1 MKCYVDLHIHSCLSP
16 CADEDMT
23 PNNIVN
29 MSLIKGLDIIA
40 ITDHNSGRNAEALV
54 ETGKQAGLVVVPGME
69 LCTSEEIHILCYFRN
84 TEKLTAFQN
93 FVYENLPPVKNREDI
108 FGTQIIMDSLD
119 QEIGRE
125 DKFLAAASGLDV
137 ATAVGYVRELG
148 GIVVPAHVDRQSFS
162 MLATLG
168 TIPEEYSFNYLEC
181 TCNCNLD
188 ELFKEYPELI
198 RYSFLRS
205 SDAHFLENI
214 LEPVFHLELP
224 EKSIDGLF
232 SVLDNINGIFK

>member
-40 ITDHNSGRNAEALV
+40 ITDHNSARNAEALV
-54 ETGKQAGLVVVPGME
+54 ETGRQAGLIVVPGME
-69 LCTSEEIHILCYFRN
+69 LCTSEEIHILCYFKD
-84 TEKLTAFQN
+84 TEKLNMFQN

-108 FGTQIIMDSLD
+108 FGTQIKMDSFD

-125 DKFLAAASGLDV
+125 DMFLAAASGIDSS
-137 ATAVGYVRELG
+137 TAVEYVRSLG
-148 GIVVPAHVDRQSFS
+148 GVAVPAHVDRQSFS
-162 MLATLG
+162 MLMTLG
-168 TIPEEYSFNYLEC
+168 AIPEEYSFKYLEY
-181 TCNCNLD
+181 TSNCNTD
-188 ELFKEYPELI
+188 EFIKKHPELSQYGI
-198 RYSFLRS
+198 LKS
-205 SDAHFLENI
+205 SDAHFLANI
-214 LEPVFHLELP
+214 LEPIFCLDLP

-232 SVLDNINGIFK
+232 YFLRP